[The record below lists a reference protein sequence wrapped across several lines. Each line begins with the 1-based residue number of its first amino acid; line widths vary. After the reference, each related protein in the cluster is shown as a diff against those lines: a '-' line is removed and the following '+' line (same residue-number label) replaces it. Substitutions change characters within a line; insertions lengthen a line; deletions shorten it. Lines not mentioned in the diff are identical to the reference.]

1 MPAISAVPFT
11 TVPAVRVMTNWAD
24 TPGAA
29 YATVFRID
37 CETGEEQQLRPYIA
51 YNDDGFE
58 RLSCGQAIFWDTE
71 FPFDRCVRYCTRAQ
85 TALGIFVTTSTSPII
100 LDTFTRVLADTWGV
114 ADTGQP
120 WTNIGGT
127 SATDY
132 DVNGSVGTHTHTVV
146 NSLHTSVINTGFVNQ
161 DVSSDFMLT
170 QASAAGAGQINQW
183 VVARFID
190 TANYYTA
197 ILSLETTGVLNL
209 VLAKRVA
216 GALTFL
222 GTTQVAAVHGA
233 GDWWT
238 VRLQPWGSQ
247 IRAKAWLRSGPQP
260 DAWTHTFTD
269 TSITTGTQAGVL
281 SRLEVG
287 NTNTLPVVFN
297 FDNFTVFEPCASYT
311 TTQTCSPDLMVS
323 SSGYNMLRDPMR
335 PCNDVRVGLCWPSD
349 PDCRPGRGVF
359 FARLE
364 GETYAANS
372 QTQQAF
378 NAARPATASRER
390 SDAASTLVLVSRTFA
405 DRDAVLEALKPG
417 TPLLW
422 QTAPEYGQPDRYI
435 QVGDAT
441 VTRYHPDHRYQP
453 RTIALPFYTVDRP
466 EGPAQG
472 ICGARV
478 EDLCDTYATW
488 GAMTTAGL
496 SYQDILLGFASPD
509 GPPDP
514 NRRDWID
521 VETGFANWLGV
532 ETAPNTWKTLRD
544 GE

>member
-1 MPAISAVPFT
+1 MPSISAVPFT
-11 TVPAVRVMTNWAD
+11 TVPAVRVMINWAD
-24 TPGAA
+24 TPSAT

-51 YNDDGFE
+51 YNDNGFE
-58 RLSCGQAIFWDTE
+58 RLSCGQSIFWDTE

-85 TALGIFVTTSTSPII
+85 TALGAFITASTSPIVT
-100 LDTFTRVLADTWGV
+100 DTFSRVLVDTWGS
-114 ADTGQP
+114 ADTGQA
-120 WTNIGGT
+120 WTNLGGT

-132 DVNGSVGTHTHTVV
+132 DVNGGAGIHTHTAV
-146 NSLHTSVINTGFVNQ
+146 NSLHTSVLNTGYTNQ
-161 DVSSDFMLT
+161 DISCDFMLG
-170 QASAAGAGQINQW
+170 QGSATGAPINQW
-183 VVARFID
+183 VVGRFTD
-190 TANYYTA
+190 LSNYYTA
-197 ILSLETTGVLNL
+197 ILSLDTAGALSL
-209 VLAKRVA
+209 IIGKRVA
-216 GALTFL
+216 GSLIFL
-222 GTTQVAAVHGA
+222 GTTQVSPVHTG
-233 GDWWT
+233 GEWWT
-238 VRLQPWGSQ
+238 VRLQVWGSQ
-247 IRAKAWLRSGPQP
+247 IRAKAWLRTAPQP
-260 DAWTHTFTD
+260 TGWTHTLTD
-269 TSITTGTQAGVL
+269 TSLTTGTQAGVQ

-287 NTNTLPVVFN
+287 NTNTLSVFFS
-297 FDNFTVFEPCASYT
+297 FDNFTMSEPCTGLT
-311 TTQTCSPDLMVS
+311 TAETCSLDLMVS

-335 PCNDVRVGLCWPSD
+335 PCNDVRVGLCWPPD
-349 PDCRPGRGVF
+349 PECRPGRGVY

-364 GETYAANS
+364 AESYASNS

-390 SDAASTLVLVSRTFA
+390 SDAASTLILVSRTFV
-405 DRDAVLEALKPG
+405 DRDAVLDALKPG

-435 QVGDAT
+435 QVGDAS

-453 RTIALPFYTVDRP
+453 RTITLPFYTVDRP

-478 EDLCDTYATW
+478 KDLCDIYGTW

-509 GPPDP
+509 GPPDT